1 MPDEDLSE
9 VNVKKTI
16 LNGTMV
22 PYVLERKS
30 VKNINMRIKSDGVVY
45 ISANRSVPEKYILQ
59 LLERD
64 KERIISVIEKIKQQ
78 NKNACDLSST
88 GYLGQKYP
96 VEIIEGYS
104 EQVDFDNKKI
114 IVHIENKD
122 NTEQIQFLILKWK
135 SDRCAELYR
144 KINNEVHEDFIS
156 HGYKVPLSVVTIKLM
171 KSRWG
176 SCNVRT
182 GRISMNLR
190 LIDYPLGC
198 IYGVFYHEYMHY
210 IHPDHSADFHREL
223 NRIYPEYGTFDRILK
238 NK

>member
-1 MPDEDLSE
+1 M
-9 VNVKKTI
+9 KTI
-16 LNGTMV
+16 MLNGVAV
-22 PYVLERKS
+22 PYILERKS
-30 VKNINMRIKSDGVVY
+30 VKNINMRIKPDGLVY

-59 LLERD
+59 ILERD
-64 KERIISVIEKIKQQ
+64 KERILAIIEKMKQQ
-78 NKNACDLSST
+78 GEKSSDLSST
-88 GYLGQKYP
+88 SYMGHKYP
-96 VEIIEGYS
+96 VVVIEDS
-104 EQVDFDNKKI
+104 LEQVDFDDKKF
-114 IVHIENKD
+114 IVRTVDGN
-122 NTEQIQFLILKWK
+122 NTKQIQFLILKWK
-135 SDRCAELYR
+135 SDRCLELYK
-144 KINNEVHEDFIS
+144 KINSEVYEDFIA

-210 IHPDHSADFHREL
+210 IHPNHSADFHRDL
-223 NRIYPEYGTFDRILK
+223 NRIYPEYETFDRILK